1 MAMPRHLILTVAWVL
16 CGCAVG
22 GRKET
27 RYDYAPSSV
36 LQSQPQTHRQITA
49 DPTGG
54 TQSWQDITVTG
65 RTESISPSSAPASR
79 HSRILT
85 KGVGDAVGKLF
96 SGSSGPASAPV
107 AQLVTSNEPK
117 PAEKLVIEA
126 WIEMQMDD
134 VAAAAAAIR
143 ARVEADGGRVISES
157 IIGPA
162 KAASSAAL
170 ELRVPP
176 IKAVAFQEWLAGTGV
191 IESRRVLASDVS
203 KTLFDQE
210 LALKNLD
217 LTMARL
223 QELAKKDMPMKELLE
238 LEREMTRVRGQIEQI
253 RGEQRWLLDRVD
265 FATITLTLKREG
277 GPVEFAPHARIR
289 PGVHLASLTLLD
301 PGGRTRSRVGGGVT
315 IYFKRIFTVDLD
327 VFPSQDGD
335 TRAVIGS
342 AGAALYSSFLGGGR
356 RRFGNPYLGIRGGY
370 GYLSGEQA
378 GLVAGELGIELVK
391 HKYLQIEAA
400 ARAVAFFRDDTT
412 DVALQGQLGFEV
424 PF

>member
-1 MAMPRHLILTVAWVL
+1 
-16 CGCAVG
+16 
-22 GRKET
+22 
-27 RYDYAPSSV
+27 V
-36 LQSQPQTHRQITA
+36 LQSQPQTHRLIA
-49 DPTGG
+49 AGPT
-54 TQSWQDITVTG
+54 TIELS
-65 RTESISPSSAPASR
+65 SR
-79 HSRILT
+79 HSYAVD
-85 KGVGDAVGKLF
+85 GVNTTSLDEASPVSKMSRSAGDLVGKLF
-96 SGSSGPASAPV
+96 SGPSPAAAPV
-107 AQLVTSNEPK
+107 AQLVTSTEAK

-126 WIEMQMDD
+126 WIQMQTNDPAS
-134 VAAAAAAIR
+134 AATAIR

-157 IIGPA
+157 IVGPA

-176 IKAVAFQEWLAGTGV
+176 AKAAAFQDWLTGMGI

-210 LALKNLD
+210 LALKNLE
-217 LTMARL
+217 LTMTRL
-223 QELAKKDMPMKELLE
+223 QELAKKDVPMKELLE
-238 LEREMTRVRGQIEQI
+238 IEKEMTRVRGQLEQI
-253 RGEQRWLLDRVD
+253 RGEQRWLLDRVA

-277 GPVEFAPHARIR
+277 GPVEFAPNARIR
-289 PGVHLASLTLLD
+289 PGVHVASLMLLD
-301 PGGRTRSRVGGGVT
+301 PDGRTRSRVGGGVT
-315 IYFKRIFTVDLD
+315 IYFRRLFTVDLD
-327 VFPSQDGD
+327 VFPSKDGD
-335 TRAVIGS
+335 SRAVIGS

-356 RRFGNPYLGIRGGY
+356 RRFGNPYLGFRAGY

-412 DVALQGQLGFEV
+412 DVALQTQLGFEV